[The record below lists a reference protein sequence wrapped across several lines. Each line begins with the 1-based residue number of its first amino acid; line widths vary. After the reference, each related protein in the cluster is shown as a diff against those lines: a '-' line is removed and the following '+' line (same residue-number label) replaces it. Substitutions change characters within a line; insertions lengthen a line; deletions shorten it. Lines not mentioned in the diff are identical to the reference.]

1 MKKKNNWFKKF
12 LIVSFLIFM
21 GLYISSISG
30 FYESKLSNK
39 VSLTD
44 EAIKEFEKDVLNGKE
59 IDIVTYIDNKNID
72 YSNKFTNAGEKFSE
86 AVTKI
91 VTDGFSGFW
100 DAVKVL
106 FF

>member
-1 MKKKNNWFKKF
+1 MKKKNNWFKKL

>member
-1 MKKKNNWFKKF
+1 MKKKNNWFKKL

-44 EAIKEFEKDVLNGKE
+44 EAIKEFEKDVLNGKK